1 MLTVRSVLWF
11 FSMVLDEFMAHFDP
25 LPLEL
30 LKLEMMADLL
40 GFAGRGSKDDGRCA
54 LVAVPALFQW
64 LSHEK
69 GS

>member
-30 LKLEMMADLL
+30 LKLEMMATEPSHAIFWALLAGDLKMMND
-40 GFAGRGSKDDGRCA
+40 A
-54 LVAVPALFQW
+54 
-64 LSHEK
+64 H
-69 GS
+69 